1 MSDDDTRDPS
11 QAAGSSTPAASGNR
25 KTLEEYAADYEELM
39 DADLPVS
46 LGFSARL
53 NMLWDLAN
61 VAPGQTEGRTLSIM
75 GINRQWRE
83 TDVRKWLQKD
93 VLPPRL
99 DLHNMVK
106 FLVAQLGP
114 DQDVRRWEAFL
125 VYGSPIVSS
134 PVNQALYR
142 EDQTRREIASII
154 FARIT
159 QEYGI
164 APSAYEA
171 DQVFQRCLTLMHKF
185 NIYELRD
192 FQAGHL
198 EPFRSYMFPA
208 E

>member
-1 MSDDDTRDPS
+1 M
-11 QAAGSSTPAASGNR
+11 AGKTTGDRNRGRKPAKALRGT
-25 KTLEEYAADYEELM
+25 KTVEEYAQEFERAMESE
-39 DADLPVS
+39 LPVS

-53 NMLWDLAN
+53 NMLWDLAGA
-61 VAPGQTEGRTLSIM
+61 APPQTEGRVISVL

-83 TDVRKWLQKD
+83 ADVRKWLQKD

-106 FLVAQLGP
+106 FLVAQLDAG
-114 DQDVRRWEAFL
+114 QDVRRWEAFL
-125 VYGSPIVSS
+125 IYGSPIVSS

-142 EDQTRREIASII
+142 EDQTRREIASTI
-154 FARIT
+154 FAQIT
-159 QEYGI
+159 DEYGI
-164 APSAYEA
+164 PPSAYEA

-192 FQAGHL
+192 FQSGHL
-198 EPFRSYMFPA
+198 EPFKSYMFPS

>member
-1 MSDDDTRDPS
+1 MAGKLTTAGTKGRKAG
-11 QAAGSSTPAASGNR
+11 AALRGTKSV
-25 KTLEEYAADYEELM
+25 EDYARAFEQGT
-39 DADLPVS
+39 DAELPVS

-53 NMLWDLAN
+53 NMLWDLAGA
-61 VAPGQTEGRTLSIM
+61 APAQTEGRVISVL

-83 TDVRKWLQKD
+83 ADVRKWLQKD

-106 FLVAQLGP
+106 FLVAQLDQG
-114 DQDVRRWEAFL
+114 QDVRRWEAFL

-142 EDQTRREIASII
+142 EDQTRREIASTI
-154 FARIT
+154 FAQIT
-159 QEYGI
+159 DEYGI
-164 APSAYEA
+164 PPSAYEA

-198 EPFRSYMFPA
+198 EPFKSYMFPG

>member
-1 MSDDDTRDPS
+1 MAGKSTTTGVKGRKPGGAQRGAKSVEDHARAFE
-11 QAAGSSTPAASGNR
+11 QA
-25 KTLEEYAADYEELM
+25 M
-39 DADLPVS
+39 DAELPVS

-53 NMLWDLAN
+53 NMLWDLAGA
-61 VAPGQTEGRTLSIM
+61 APPQTEGRVISIL
-75 GINRQWRE
+75 GINREWRE
-83 TDVRKWLQKD
+83 ADVRKWLQKD

-106 FLVAQLGP
+106 FLVAQL
-114 DQDVRRWEAFL
+114 DQGQDARRWEAFL

-142 EDQTRREIASII
+142 EDQTRREIASTI
-154 FARIT
+154 FAQIT
-159 QEYGI
+159 DEYGI
-164 APSAYEA
+164 PPSAYEA

-198 EPFRSYMFPA
+198 EPFKSVMFPG